1 MEILELDL
9 KDDSLK
15 DTPKRVA
22 KMYVD
27 ELFEGLDS
35 SKIPNIKKFEN
46 SFEYKGMI
54 LEKNISLYSIC
65 EHHFVPIV
73 GKAHIAYF
81 ADSKIVGLSKL
92 NRIVNYFSKRPQVQ
106 EKLTVQIVDFLKNEL
121 ETNDVACVVDA
132 QHLCVSMRGIK
143 DVNSWTTTAEYSG
156 KFLENNFKN
165 IQTVFLSKIPS
176 ECFAMVH
183 EGKSFIEDAKNYEK
197 LIREHVKQENQF
209 PKFDL
214 IILRTC
220 VYTWSSPLPH

>member
-1 MEILELDL
+1 MTKKEKKEAIADHFSSIMEILELDL
-9 KDDSLK
+9 TDDSLK

-106 EKLTVQIVDFLKNEL
+106 EKLTVQIVDFLKKEL

-143 DVNSWTTTAEYSG
+143 DVNSWTTTGEYSG
-156 KFLENNFKN
+156 KFLKNNFKN
-165 IQTVFLSKIPS
+165 EFL
-176 ECFAMVH
+176 
-183 EGKSFIEDAKNYEK
+183 K
-197 LIREHVKQENQF
+197 LIISE
-209 PKFDL
+209 
-214 IILRTC
+214 T
-220 VYTWSSPLPH
+220 S